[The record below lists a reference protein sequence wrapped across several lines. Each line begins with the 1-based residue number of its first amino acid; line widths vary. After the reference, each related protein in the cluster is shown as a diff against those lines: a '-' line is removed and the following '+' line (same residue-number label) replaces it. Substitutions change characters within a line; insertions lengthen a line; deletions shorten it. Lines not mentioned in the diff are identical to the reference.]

1 MAAIITYSFLSKV
14 FIHDPLYKWALTP
27 LGAQKRQKDELTGD
41 SDTAE
46 GGAPQATSL
55 GMPAGTAGS
64 ADSLLANAD
73 AERALLRLKQK
84 LAGLEGGVHQQNY
97 LILRKW
103 LLMHAIYSAVHSADW
118 NLNDMSD
125 IFQRLFVHGMMFL
138 GLFAVFRRMHVR
150 S

>member
-1 MAAIITYSFLSKV
+1 MAAIITFVFVSKV

-27 LGAQKRQKDELTGD
+27 LGAQKRQKDELMEN
-41 SDTAE
+41 SDPAE
-46 GGAPQATSL
+46 GAAPQATTL

-84 LAGLEGGVHQQNY
+84 LAGLEGGVHQQNC

-103 LLMHAIYSAVHSADW
+103 LLLCACSL
-118 NLNDMSD
+118 LNGVWC
-125 IFQRLFVHGMMFL
+125 QLEPEWYV
-138 GLFAVFRRMHVR
+138 
-150 S
+150 